1 MKSSNIS
8 VWVDWLNTHVRS
20 TRVEVFLNSRFYLF
34 DFAPG
39 EGGVDELVRTL
50 ADVFFAEAHPEP
62 IVSVIR

>member
-1 MKSSNIS
+1 MQSSSVS

-39 EGGVDELVRTL
+39 EGGVNELV
-50 ADVFFAEAHPEP
+50 
-62 IVSVIR
+62 